1 MMMMMMM
8 IMTLTGVFLGN
19 MAEVRRR
26 QPTNNWF
33 VSIRGWRSNQRRLQS
48 EDKRVDFVDT
58 RCATDWRGTLSL
70 SS

>member
-1 MMMMMMM
+1 MMM
-8 IMTLTGVFLGN
+8 IMMFMTLTGVLSGN

-26 QPTNNWF
+26 QSTNNWF
-33 VSIRGWRSNQRRLQS
+33 VSVRRWRSNQRWLQL
-48 EDKRVDFVDT
+48 EDKWMDFADT